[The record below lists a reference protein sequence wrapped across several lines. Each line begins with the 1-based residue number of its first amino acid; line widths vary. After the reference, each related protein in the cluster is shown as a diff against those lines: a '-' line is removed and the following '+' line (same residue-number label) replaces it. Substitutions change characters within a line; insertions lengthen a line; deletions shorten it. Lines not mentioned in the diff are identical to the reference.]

1 MPELCALQRQLAAEI
16 LGAVAPAP
24 PAASGL
30 HESLR
35 LPEGVDVDTRLA
47 VYRNGYPARLL
58 DAMRDV
64 FPAIANICGAP
75 AFAGLTS
82 RYVQSRDL
90 SRTALNAIGNE
101 FPDYSTVDP
110 LCGDLPFLPDLVSLE
125 WQVLCSFHACDLP
138 PVDAARFAAWDLDDW
153 DRAVLSFQPSVAVVR
168 SSWPLCDLWT
178 SRDTPRDEIDIDLID
193 RPQIVLVHRRGDDVE
208 CSVLEPTAALLLET
222 LLGGATL
229 GEAMQT
235 LTALDD
241 AGTDPAQTFAGWLGA
256 GLIASVDLR

>member
-16 LGAVAPAP
+16 LAAVA

-30 HESLR
+30 REHLR
-35 LPEGVDVDTRLA
+35 LPEGVDVETRLA

-75 AFAGLTS
+75 SFADLAG
-82 RYVQSRDL
+82 RYLQSRDL
-90 SRTALNAIGNE
+90 SRTALNEIGNE
-101 FPDYSTVDP
+101 FPDYVAGDP
-110 LCGDLPFLPDLVSLE
+110 LRDKLPFLPDLANLE
-125 WQVLCSFHACDLP
+125 WKVLRSFHACDRP

-178 SRDTPRDEIDIDLID
+178 SRDTPRDEIDIDLIG
-193 RPQIVLVHRRGDDVE
+193 RPQIVLVHRHGDDVD
-208 CSVLEPTAALLLET
+208 CTVLEPPAALLLGT
-222 LLGGATL
+222 LLDGATL
-229 GEAMQT
+229 GQAMEALAT
-235 LTALDD
+235 CAD
-241 AGTDPAQTFAGWLGA
+241 GVDPAAIFAGWLGD
-256 GLIASVDLR
+256 GLIASVDVR